1 MQTLIEMLIL
11 AIVQGLT
18 EWLPVSSSGH
28 LVITQKILGL
38 ELPLIHSVML
48 HVGTLIVILIVFRK
62 DITDIIK
69 ALAKRDFQTSE
80 AKLALYITIGSIP
93 IALVGILLRD
103 PIETLFSNLTAVG
116 AALIITGCILAVSEK
131 RKGNRQLNTLDSILI
146 GAAQAVAI
154 IPGISRSGTTISTGL
169 VRKVDKQTAFR
180 YSFLLSIPAILGA
193 TIVES
198 KDLITGNIDLLPLFL
213 GTITAMIIGYASLKL
228 LQKIVMKEKFH
239 LFAIYC
245 LAVGTIILAYIFLQ

>member
-1 MQTLIEMLIL
+1 MLIL

-131 RKGNRQLNTLDSILI
+131 RKGTDN
-146 GAAQAVAI
+146 
-154 IPGISRSGTTISTGL
+154 
-169 VRKVDKQTAFR
+169 
-180 YSFLLSIPAILGA
+180 
-193 TIVES
+193 
-198 KDLITGNIDLLPLFL
+198 
-213 GTITAMIIGYASLKL
+213 
-228 LQKIVMKEKFH
+228 
-239 LFAIYC
+239 
-245 LAVGTIILAYIFLQ
+245 

>member
-1 MQTLIEMLIL
+1 MLIL

>member
-1 MQTLIEMLIL
+1 M
-11 AIVQGLT
+11 
-18 EWLPVSSSGH
+18 
-28 LVITQKILGL
+28 
-38 ELPLIHSVML
+38 
-48 HVGTLIVILIVFRK
+48 
-62 DITDIIK
+62 
-69 ALAKRDFQTSE
+69 
-80 AKLALYITIGSIP
+80 
-93 IALVGILLRD
+93 
-103 PIETLFSNLTAVG
+103 
-116 AALIITGCILAVSEK
+116 
-131 RKGNRQLNTLDSILI
+131 
-146 GAAQAVAI
+146 
-154 IPGISRSGTTISTGL
+154 
-169 VRKVDKQTAFR
+169 RKVDKQTAFR